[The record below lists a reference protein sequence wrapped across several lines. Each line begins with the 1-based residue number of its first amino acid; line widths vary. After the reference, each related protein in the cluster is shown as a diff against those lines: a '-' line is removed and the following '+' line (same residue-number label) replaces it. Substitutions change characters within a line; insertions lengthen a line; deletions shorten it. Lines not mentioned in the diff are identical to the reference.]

1 MYYRENAKTWV
12 VILNHHIRIGQEMDF
27 WQMETSTPQASIHKF
42 LDGINNITGSQY
54 DRYTLQYTCILKSES
69 IS

>member
-27 WQMETSTPQASIHKF
+27 WQMETSTPQASIHKL
-42 LDGINNITGSQY
+42 LDGIILQAANMIGTHYNIPVF
-54 DRYTLQYTCILKSES
+54 
-69 IS
+69 

>member
-12 VILNHHIRIGQEMDF
+12 VTLNHHIRIGQEMDF
-27 WQMETSTPQASIHKF
+27 RKMETSTPQASIQKL
-42 LDGINNITGSQY
+42 LDGINNITASQY